1 MLAQA
6 ACGLSQANLCSGAF
20 STRAG
25 CYVRAIPG
33 FDNHNHNH
41 GLANNTGAERAYH
54 SSFHSYLMKKLTQS
68 AMQPLAPDLT
78 ALERIRQTFAQ
89 PVLASFV
96 AGGVAGAVSRTVV
109 SPLERLKILFQVQSV
124 GREEYKMSVPKA
136 LAKMWREEGW
146 RGFMAGNGTNCIRI
160 VPYSAVQ
167 FSAYNVY
174 KRVSGYFLG
183 RCGVWRTFGLRSR
196 SFWSDV

>member
-1 MLAQA
+1 MYVK
-6 ACGLSQANLCSGAF
+6 SNHV
-20 STRAG
+20 AG
-25 CYVRAIPG
+25 KRQ
-33 FDNHNHNH
+33 
-41 GLANNTGAERAYH
+41 
-54 SSFHSYLMKKLTQS
+54 LTLQL
-68 AMQPLAPDLT
+68 QPLAAPDPTKLQKVR
-78 ALERIRQTFAQ
+78 EVFAQ

-109 SPLERLKILFQVQSV
+109 SPLERLKILFQIQSV

-174 KRVSGYFLG
+174 KRVSNQSFAVCSFSFQQFQSSSMDSEGCYM
-183 RCGVWRTFGLRSR
+183 LRSWL
-196 SFWSDV
+196 SLCT

>member
-1 MLAQA
+1 
-6 ACGLSQANLCSGAF
+6 
-20 STRAG
+20 
-25 CYVRAIPG
+25 
-33 FDNHNHNH
+33 
-41 GLANNTGAERAYH
+41 
-54 SSFHSYLMKKLTQS
+54 MKPLGTPDPTKLQ
-68 AMQPLAPDLT
+68 
-78 ALERIRQTFAQ
+78 RIREVFAQ

-174 KRVSGYFLG
+174 KRVSSSVFAASLFFCPAFHSLKVNIGKLCIP
-183 RCGVWRTFGLRSR
+183 RKLSLCE
-196 SFWSDV
+196 